1 MPFNWQPFI
10 DLLTSLS
17 IGLATLEALLLL
29 VLVLCSFITYGTCRL
44 SRILE
49 IAAKQDAA
57 SAARNVVRARPHVP
71 GVELTASAPLSP
83 TTATRRLAVM
93 PLPDDWP
100 PSMANAP
107 AAASRGRAAIRW
119 RPQRDEEES
128 ARVNYRQ
135 PSLRLACCLSVSA
148 IAAAWALAVAVVNI
162 VQSAATAS

>member
-17 IGLATLEALLLL
+17 IGLATLEALLLV
-29 VLVLCSFITYGTCRL
+29 VLVLCAFVTYGTCRL

-57 SAARNVVRARPHVP
+57 AAARNNVVRARPHVP

-107 AAASRGRAAIRW
+107 AAAASRGRAALRW
-119 RPQRDEEES
+119 RPQRDDDES
-128 ARVNYRQ
+128 MRVNYRQ

-162 VQSAATAS
+162 VQSAAS